1 MSKKELKYN
10 PKDKEFNPFL
20 DVQLCKH
27 IARLKK
33 IKNGLINEAISRLSK
48 EKKETLAKAT
58 QHLTTYKN
66 QLVESRKPIK
76 DRFKTVVNQDGNVL
90 SFNSSNAEKIEATP
104 YIKTNDK
111 MSFIMPVKTHDGFYI
126 SGKLIGISEH
136 KKLEKFT
143 LHKN

>member
-1 MSKKELKYN
+1 MSKKELKYD

-48 EKKETLAKAT
+48 EKRETLAKAT

-76 DRFKTVVNQDGNVL
+76 DRFKTAGK
-90 SFNSSNAEKIEATP
+90 NSRWFLYIWKIDW
-104 YIKTNDK
+104 Y
-111 MSFIMPVKTHDGFYI
+111 
-126 SGKLIGISEH
+126 
-136 KKLEKFT
+136 
-143 LHKN
+143 